1 MKNIYL
7 ALAILIAVLVIAGGL
22 VIFLMNRFSGSTA
35 AEVPTL
41 EPSGVGGTKLEPVL
55 VQPQQS
61 TGASEVGQPSE
72 ATTAP

>member
-7 ALAILIAVLVIAGGL
+7 TIVLIIAVLVIAGGL
-22 VIFLMNRFSGSTA
+22 VIFLMNRSSGSTT
-35 AEVPTL
+35 AEVPAL
-41 EPSGVGGTKLEPVL
+41 EPAGVGGTKLEPVL
-55 VQPQQS
+55 VPPQQS